1 MDLYAFPPIAAVL
14 DVAYALLMGLTDL
27 LEPFAGGASAAL
39 AIVLVTLLVR
49 AALIPVGVSQAKAE
63 RTRARLAPRLAEL
76 QRKHKA
82 NPERLQREMMALYAE
97 EGTSPFAGCLP
108 MLVQIPVV
116 GVIYALFIL
125 PVIAGHPN
133 DLLTHT
139 LFGVPLGS
147 SLAGSLAAG
156 TATPAT
162 IAVFGAIVLLIAL
175 VGEVTRRAFRPVA
188 AAGTASASSMLGTTD
203 AAGGPN
209 ASSQLPGLA
218 GMTNVLG
225 LLQFVTAVVA
235 VFVPLAAAIYLLVT
249 VTWTLGQ
256 RLVLRRLYP
265 AVPPAP
271 PVTPPALPA

>member
-14 DVAYALLMGLTDL
+14 DFAYALLMGLTDL
-27 LEPFAGGASAAL
+27 LEPLAGSSAAAL
-39 AIVLVTLLVR
+39 AIVLVTLAVR
-49 AALIPVGVSQAKAE
+49 AALIPVGIAQAKAE

-76 QRKHKA
+76 QRTHKS

-133 DLLTHT
+133 ELLTHT

-162 IAVFGAIVLLIAL
+162 IAVFGTIVLLIAL
-175 VGEVTRRAFRPVA
+175 VGEVTRRAFAPVTAPAGPSARA
-188 AAGTASASSMLGTTD
+188 AASGPSASGSSASAG
-203 AAGGPN
+203 APAGV
-209 ASSQLPGLA
+209 PGLA
-218 GMTNVLG
+218 GMQGVLG

-235 VFVPLAAAIYLLVT
+235 LFVPLAAALYLLVT
-249 VTWTLGQ
+249 VAWTLGQ
-256 RLVLRRLYP
+256 RLVLRRVYP
-265 AVPPAP
+265 AVPPQ
-271 PVTPPALPA
+271 VPPALPA

>member
-14 DVAYALLMGLTDL
+14 DGAYALLMGLSDL
-27 LEPFAGGASAAL
+27 LEPFAGASSAAL
-39 AIVLVTLLVR
+39 AIVLVTLAVR

-63 RTRARLAPRLAEL
+63 RTRARIAPRLAEV
-76 QRKHKA
+76 QRKHKD

-97 EGTSPFAGCLP
+97 EGTTPFAGCLP

-116 GVIYALFIL
+116 GAIYALFIL

-133 DLLTHT
+133 DLLAHT

-156 TATPAT
+156 TVTPAT
-162 IAVFGAIVLLIAL
+162 LAVFGVIVLLIAL
-175 VGEVTRRAFRPVA
+175 VGEITRRAFKPVA
-188 AAGTASASSMLGTTD
+188 PVPAASQGTTD
-203 AAGGPN
+203 AAGAAG
-209 ASSQLPGLA
+209 ATAGQVLGLA
-218 GMTNVLG
+218 GMQNVLG

-235 VFVPLAAAIYLLVT
+235 MFVPLAAAIYLLVT

-256 RLVLRRLYP
+256 RLVLRRMYP
-265 AVPPAP
+265 AAP
-271 PVTPPALPA
+271 STMPPALPA